1 LRQGDALSLLF
12 SNFDSEHAI
21 KKVQVNQDDLKLN
34 GKRQLL
40 VYADDVRIL
49 GRSLH
54 TIKKNTEA
62 LEVASKEA
70 GLEVNTDKTKCMI
83 MSREQT
89 AGWSHNIQIDNSSF
103 ERVEQFKYLG
113 RTLTYQNSI
122 QEEIKSILLSGN
134 AGYHSVKNL
143 LCPVCNLKIERLR
156 YTEL

>member
-89 AGWSHNIQIDNSSF
+89 AG
-103 ERVEQFKYLG
+103 
-113 RTLTYQNSI
+113 
-122 QEEIKSILLSGN
+122 
-134 AGYHSVKNL
+134 
-143 LCPVCNLKIERLR
+143 
-156 YTEL
+156 